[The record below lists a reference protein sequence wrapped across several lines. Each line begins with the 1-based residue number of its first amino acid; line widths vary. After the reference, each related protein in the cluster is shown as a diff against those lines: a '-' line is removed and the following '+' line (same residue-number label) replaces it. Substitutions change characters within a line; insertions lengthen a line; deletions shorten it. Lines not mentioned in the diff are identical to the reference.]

1 MTHLNFTQQLIKNR
15 WSFLWIVL
23 AVSLILVEIIHNVY
37 RLFFTTVR
45 YDFYNSYLA
54 ARALILGTPL
64 YESGNGLYIY
74 PPFYAFILT
83 LPAHL
88 SENSAHLIWLG
99 VNVSLIVI
107 ILFLGFR
114 VLASGFQLR
123 YSRWQAAGACALAVL
138 LSQDQIHWELVW
150 NENDLL
156 ILAGFALALFWLDKK
171 PFMAGASL
179 GLTAIIKYQ
188 GLFFLPFLIFRARWR
203 VVMGLLAGAAA
214 GAFLPALMIGWDRNL
229 QYLLIALRGLANM
242 TRLTQL
248 PLDHAAHVPAV
259 TWSANISVSSAVLRI
274 FHDHGW
280 QQNHAYLLLMGIAVF
295 IFFLLREMFQ
305 RQGIAFIWR
314 TPQSLK
320 NPEQEKIIV
329 NLEWCALLICMMAFT
344 PQGLRRHLILLLN
357 VNLLTAVML
366 LFPRPR
372 VSRWPLVVGVI
383 IVQLALLRLPGTALY
398 HFEDYLGIPYWGFLI
413 FLPILISSGLT
424 YYRDIYPTAQSPTES
439 KGSSIHMTLHSFEG
453 SRMKCHVNT

>member
-1 MTHLNFTQQLIKNR
+1 MIQFKFAQQLIKNR
-15 WSFLWIVL
+15 WNFLWIVL
-23 AVSLILVEIIHNVY
+23 AASLILLEIIHNIY
-37 RLFFTTVR
+37 RLFFTNR
-45 YDFYNSYLA
+45 LNDFYNSYVA

-64 YESGNGLYIY
+64 YESGTGLYIY
-74 PPFYAFILT
+74 PPFYAVILT
-83 LPAHL
+83 PLAHL
-88 SENSAHLIWLG
+88 SEKFAHLIWLG
-99 VNVSLIVI
+99 VNVSLIVTV
-107 ILFLGFR
+107 LFLGFR

-156 ILAGFALALFWLDKK
+156 ILASFALALYWLDKK

-179 GLTAIIKYQ
+179 GLTATIKYQ
-188 GLFFLPFLIFRARWR
+188 GLCFLPFLIFRARWR
-203 VVMGLLAGAAA
+203 AVMGLIAGAAA

-229 QYLLIALRGLANM
+229 QYLMIALRGIANM
-242 TRLTQL
+242 TRLTDL
-248 PLDHAAHVPAV
+248 PLDNAAHVPSV
-259 TWSANISVSSAVLRI
+259 TWGANISVGSTMLRI

-280 QQNHAYLLLMGIAVF
+280 QQSNAYLLLMGIAIF
-295 IFFLLREMFQ
+295 IFFLLRGMFQ

-344 PQGLRRHLILLLN
+344 PQGMRRHLILLLN
-357 VNLLTAVML
+357 VNLLAAVML

-372 VSRWPLVVGVI
+372 VSRWPLAAGVL
-383 IVQLALLRLPGTALY
+383 IVQLGLLRLPGTALT
-398 HFEDYLGIPYWGFLI
+398 HFEECAGIPYWGFLI
-413 FLPILISSGLT
+413 FLPILISRGLT
-424 YYRDIYPTAQSPTES
+424 YYRDIYPCNSPDELNNYCIVS
-439 KGSSIHMTLHSFEG
+439 D
-453 SRMKCHVNT
+453 